1 MLDYFGMHA
10 WLSRV
15 PINEFTA
22 RLPRAV
28 AVGVAAA
35 GMIVLGKLVA
45 DRARRGS
52 ALWALYCLTLALAV
66 VSFVYLGLLVFA
78 HAVTL
83 ALGRNRRQ
91 LLPFE
96 VAVAAALVLASPL
109 IALAADQRLSWPGR
123 RWCWSAGRPTGPAV
137 PSRAAAAA
145 RPRRLRA
152 RRRPRGRRFG
162 RGCGPAV
169 VGGSAAGQRHRET
182 AAGGLPGVVGRHRP
196 DYPVAR
202 HGCRRTAGIRRASGM
217 DTEPQHRGSPAEAMS
232 RRSRIDRRARRW

>member
-137 PSRAAAAA
+137 PSRAAAFAHVDDLAA
-145 RPRRLRA
+145 GVSGADAAQLWSEDLPLDSDIVKPRLAVCQVLWAVIDRTTPSPVMDAAERQGFAVHREWTLNRSIVVRLR
-152 RRRPRGRRFG
+152 RP
-162 RGCGPAV
+162 
-169 VGGSAAGQRHRET
+169 
-182 AAGGLPGVVGRHRP
+182 
-196 DYPVAR
+196 
-202 HGCRRTAGIRRASGM
+202 
-217 DTEPQHRGSPAEAMS
+217 
-232 RRSRIDRRARRW
+232 